1 MTQMSTAE
9 AESVEVREAQLAEM
23 PPQQNNQGT
32 GKLDLLL
39 ETTVEVTAVL
49 GSAHMPIGKLLRMG
63 TGSVIPLDRE
73 VGRPVDLL
81 LNGVPFARGHL
92 VVVDGRV
99 GIRLTEVETP
109 TEDDDEAAPDG

>member
-1 MTQMSTAE
+1 MTSTPTAE
-9 AESVEVREAQLAEM
+9 AETVEVREAQLADM

-49 GSAHMPIGKLLRMG
+49 GSARMPIGKLLRMG

-99 GIRLTEVETP
+99 ALRLTEVETP
-109 TEDDDEAAPDG
+109 TDGEDEASGDG